1 MSLSAKP
8 LQPKPC
14 AVCAK
19 PFQPW
24 NSMAKVCGYRC
35 AAKVPKLA
43 RKEEAA
49 QTKAKK
55 EGMKGYPELKSEAQ
69 KAFNEFIRARDAG
82 KACICCGQY
91 PQGAEAL
98 KGGAWDAGHYRS
110 RGACPELA
118 FDERNCHAQLKRC
131 NRHSWDVAGYRAEL
145 VRRIGLEQ
153 VEDLERHHPPKH
165 YNRGDLRTIRD
176 TYRAKL
182 KELK

>member
-49 QTKAKK
+49 PMKAIQ
-55 EGMKGYPELKSEAQ
+55 ECMKGYPKVKAEGR
-69 KAFNEFIRARDAG
+69 KAFN
-82 KACICCGQY
+82 
-91 PQGAEAL
+91 
-98 KGGAWDAGHYRS
+98 
-110 RGACPELA
+110 
-118 FDERNCHAQLKRC
+118 
-131 NRHSWDVAGYRAEL
+131 
-145 VRRIGLEQ
+145 
-153 VEDLERHHPPKH
+153 
-165 YNRGDLRTIRD
+165 
-176 TYRAKL
+176 
-182 KELK
+182 